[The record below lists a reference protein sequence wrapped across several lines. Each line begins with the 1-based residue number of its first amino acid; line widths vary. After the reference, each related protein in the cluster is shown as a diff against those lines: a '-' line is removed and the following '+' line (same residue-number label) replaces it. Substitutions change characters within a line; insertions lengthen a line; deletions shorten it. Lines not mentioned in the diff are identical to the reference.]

1 MAESDGQEK
10 TEQPTGK
17 RLEDSRKKGQVARSK
32 ELGTLTVLL
41 SGVCGLWAVSGW
53 LYEALVTV
61 VHKSFIISRA
71 DILDPGAMER
81 LLKDDF
87 LAVALPLVSMF
98 AIVMVFALIG
108 NIGVGGFN
116 FSQEAMMPKFNKLN
130 PLSGIKR
137 VFSINSVVEL
147 VKGILKIIL
156 IGSFCYFLI
165 SGRIEEI
172 LALTTMEVTYAV
184 KEAVHL
190 MFWTILF
197 IVCAMVPIAA
207 LDAPYQLWHYKE
219 QLRMT
224 KQEVKEEFKNQEGN
238 PQVKAQM
245 RQMMY
250 QIINKKMMQQVPE
263 ADVVITNPEHYA
275 VALKYDTDGSTAPIL
290 VAKGINDIAA
300 KIREIATL
308 HKVPIIPAPPL
319 ARALYYTTEY
329 EEEIPRGLFGA
340 VAQVLAY
347 VFQMKEF
354 RQGKGPRPRDLKKD
368 LPIPPDMQY
377 NPDGTRVEVESQT
390 DEQEQK

>member
-1 MAESDGQEK
+1 MAEADGQEK

-17 RLEDSRKKGQVARSK
+17 RIEDSRKKGQVARSK
-32 ELGTLTVLL
+32 ELGTLAVLL
-41 SGVCGLWAVSGW
+41 SGVCGLWVVSGW
-53 LYEALVTV
+53 LYKGLVTV
-61 VHKSFIISRA
+61 THKSFVISRE

-87 LAVALPLVSMF
+87 LAVALPLISMF
-98 AIVMVFALIG
+98 AIVMLFALIG

-137 VFSINSVVEL
+137 VFSINSLVEL
-147 VKGILKIIL
+147 VKGILKILL

-172 LALTTMEVTYAV
+172 LALTTMEVTYSV
-184 KEAVHL
+184 KVAINL

-238 PQVKAQM
+238 PQVKSQM
-245 RQMMY
+245 RHMMY

-263 ADVVITNPEHYA
+263 ADVVVTNPEHYA
-275 VALKYDTDGSTAPIL
+275 VALKYDTDGTTAPIL
-290 VAKGINDIAA
+290 VAKGVDEIAA
-300 KIREIATL
+300 KIREIAL
-308 HKVPIIPAPPL
+308 ENKVPLIPAPPL

-347 VFQMKEF
+347 VFQMNEF
-354 RQGKGPRPRDLKKD
+354 KKGRGLRPRDLKKD
-368 LPIPPDMQY
+368 LPIPIEMQY
-377 NPDGTRVEVESQT
+377 NPDGTKVEQNPNNNASAF
-390 DEQEQK
+390 

>member
-1 MAESDGQEK
+1 M
-10 TEQPTGK
+10 
-17 RLEDSRKKGQVARSK
+17 
-32 ELGTLTVLL
+32 
-41 SGVCGLWAVSGW
+41 
-53 LYEALVTV
+53 
-61 VHKSFIISRA
+61 
-71 DILDPGAMER
+71 
-81 LLKDDF
+81 
-87 LAVALPLVSMF
+87 
-98 AIVMVFALIG
+98 
-108 NIGVGGFN
+108 
-116 FSQEAMMPKFNKLN
+116 
-130 PLSGIKR
+130 
-137 VFSINSVVEL
+137 
-147 VKGILKIIL
+147 
-156 IGSFCYFLI
+156 I

-300 KIREIATL
+300 KIREIAT
-308 HKVPIIPAPPL
+308 
-319 ARALYYTTEY
+319 
-329 EEEIPRGLFGA
+329 
-340 VAQVLAY
+340 
-347 VFQMKEF
+347 
-354 RQGKGPRPRDLKKD
+354 
-368 LPIPPDMQY
+368 
-377 NPDGTRVEVESQT
+377 
-390 DEQEQK
+390 